1 MPAVNAKNLEPSPSM
16 VLSLALHTAS
26 LLYSRVADPQRWVG
40 RSIPLFLFFRPE
52 DHYGALSCVIM
63 RSMHWSPPF
72 SPCWLARVADSCAG
86 DSASTCL
93 RAFRRRRRPPHTHV
107 FVCSVPLYYYRGLYH
122 DAGGPSAQGR
132 KASKPA
138 RQSVSQR
145 GLERR
150 FLGGAFLQLRSSPL
164 GIGDR

>member
-1 MPAVNAKNLEPSPSM
+1 MQKKNLEPSPSM

-26 LLYSRVADPQRWVG
+26 LLYSRVADPQRWLG
-40 RSIPLFLFFRPE
+40 RSIRLFFFLSNRRTIT
-52 DHYGALSCVIM
+52 YGALSCVIM

-72 SPCWLARVADSCAG
+72 SPFWLARVADSCAD
-86 DSASTCL
+86 DSASTCS

-145 GLERR
+145 GL
-150 FLGGAFLQLRSSPL
+150 
-164 GIGDR
+164 